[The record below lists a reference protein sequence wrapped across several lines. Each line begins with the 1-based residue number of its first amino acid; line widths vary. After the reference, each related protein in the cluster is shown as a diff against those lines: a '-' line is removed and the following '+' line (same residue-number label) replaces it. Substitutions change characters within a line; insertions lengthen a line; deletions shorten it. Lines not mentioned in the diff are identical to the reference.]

1 MLLNMFSTVFSSI
14 FLSNLIIC
22 RCFDSSNFIISYKVV
37 FLVVLIEFIFFVE
50 AKSEL
55 IRTGCIKLL
64 FLFNSMFV
72 AKESKKSKSYSN
84 AINLI
89 LFEANGIQKLP
100 KDAPTSNIN
109 EYSSSLKSTSL
120 GIAGEAS

>member
-1 MLLNMFSTVFSSI
+1 MFSTVFSSI

-89 LFEANGIQKLP
+89 LFEAMVQKLP

-109 EYSSSLKSTSL
+109 EYSSSLKSL
-120 GIAGEAS
+120 